1 MSHSTKDLS
10 ARDLHIQAWQAIHHY
25 VDSSLAEK
33 VVLPTIVLNFLV
45 ELGLSVDSGAL
56 VQLGVADCGYPAIE
70 PWRSVAR
77 LYRFADARCVV
88 YEPTAQEL
96 EVYAEEQLLMK
107 IADLDLLQVISQLST
122 EDPVNPEL
130 TVQICQKTVMHAQ
143 AVIDELQQDT
153 VKEIHPSPDGTATV
167 AVETLAALALHRRV
181 WSTLHFCV
189 KHSADVVASLPARYV
204 TFMVEVG
211 RALASFPESRLVSY
225 PDAVLLKTLYRQ
237 CQLGRDL
244 LLSYNLYD
252 RQLVIESDD
261 PASADPA
268 QTSVCNFSFDSVL
281 GMLHQYETACSAD
294 TEAVLLATVQAAIV
308 TLGGTVPPSKT
319 GVPSRRTQVR
329 LMTSS
334 PSEPPPETAQIAAEM
349 TMALWQSW
357 GLDSQAVLGAVA
369 RAVEEALP
377 VIEEDRVSARI
388 TRQRLMVERLNDYL
402 EGEGRSKAIV
412 KLPSAY
418 ADYMFTLSALYAT
431 FKNLSEEPIMIF
443 EELHAGLLDVLA
455 QQGKS
460 DNWQAYY
467 NNASSTLK
475 LTTLLYPYQSR
486 AIEQHLAWADARNA
500 FVSIEPLLEADAK
513 DSRWPVRVT
522 VNAPWDF
529 EIERLI
535 LDRFERR
542 YKEAKTLDP
551 ISHQVLEA
559 LDPLVQAV
567 FNQLKGGI

>member
-1 MSHSTKDLS
+1 MDAVTSQT
-10 ARDLHIQAWQAIHHY
+10 LHVKAWRVIRQY
-25 VDSSLAEK
+25 VRSSLVEKVELPAVYIDFIVALGRYADSSF
-33 VVLPTIVLNFLV
+33 TIRMDGRYNVYPFLNGWRNVSDVYRQCKARRLV
-45 ELGLSVDSGAL
+45 YDT
-56 VQLGVADCGYPAIE
+56 AD
-70 PWRSVAR
+70 
-77 LYRFADARCVV
+77 
-88 YEPTAQEL
+88 QEL
-96 EVYAEEQLLMK
+96 VAYSGDQAVLKITGLDFMQIVTRLLSEDQP
-107 IADLDLLQVISQLST
+107 DLDL
-122 EDPVNPEL
+122 
-130 TVQICQKTVMHAQ
+130 
-143 AVIDELQQDT
+143 
-153 VKEIHPSPDGTATV
+153 
-167 AVETLAALALHRRV
+167 TLAI
-181 WSTLHFCV
+181 C
-189 KHSADVVASLPARYV
+189 
-204 TFMVEVG
+204 
-211 RALASFPESRLVSY
+211 
-225 PDAVLLKTLYRQ
+225 
-237 CQLGRDL
+237 
-244 LLSYNLYD
+244 
-252 RQLVIESDD
+252 I
-261 PASADPA
+261 
-268 QTSVCNFSFDSVL
+268 
-281 GMLHQYETACSAD
+281 ETAPYA
-294 TEAVLLATVQAAIV
+294 EAVCDWVPPEQAAAIV
-308 TLGGTVPPSKT
+308 EGPDVPSKVDEEVMT
-319 GVPSRRTQVR
+319 KEAPKRQQLR

-349 TMALWQSW
+349 TMALWRSW

-377 VIEEDRVSARI
+377 IIEEDQITARLA
-388 TRQRLMVERLNDYL
+388 RQRLMVERLNDYL

-418 ADYMFTLSALYAT
+418 ADYLFTLAALYAT
-431 FKNLSEEPIMIF
+431 FKDLGEEPIMIF
-443 EELHAGLLDVLA
+443 EELHSGFLEVLA
-455 QQGKS
+455 KQGKAEG
-460 DNWQAYY
+460 WQAYY
-467 NNASSTLK
+467 NSASSTLK